1 MRISAISPV
10 LALLLL
16 AGCGT
21 ATEGAEAKPPLPSTS
36 AEPSV
41 DPVAADTEEQSCLK
55 LLGTDGQ
62 GPLARVISAVKIGDG
77 TTGVEMSAEEVR
89 PLHDEV
95 LAIAKDAPVDIAPL
109 VKELSSPT
117 ENVLRKAEN
126 PDVSW
131 NLNADT
137 WTTAAA
143 ELQTRCEPY
152 EPVS

>member
-1 MRISAISPV
+1 MRKTAISPV

-16 AGCGT
+16 TGCST
-21 ATEGAEAKPPLPSTS
+21 ATAGAAAKPPVPSET
-36 AEPSV
+36 AESPEAKGV
-41 DPVAADTEEQSCLK
+41 EDTEEQSCLK
-55 LLGTDGQ
+55 LLGTDGR
-62 GPLARVISAVKIGDG
+62 GPLAQMISAVKIGDG
-77 TTGVEMSAEEVR
+77 TTGVHMSADDAR

-95 LAIAKDAPVDIAPL
+95 LAIAKDASSDIAPL

-137 WTTAAA
+137 WSAASA
-143 ELQTRCEPY
+143 ELQIRCTPY
-152 EPVS
+152 ESAS